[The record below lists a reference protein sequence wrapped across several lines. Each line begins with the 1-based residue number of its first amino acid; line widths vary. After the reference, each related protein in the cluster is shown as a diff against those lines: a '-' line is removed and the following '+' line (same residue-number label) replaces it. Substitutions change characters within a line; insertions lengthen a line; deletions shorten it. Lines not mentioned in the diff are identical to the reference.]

1 MIKSGVGYTR
11 YLGLTD
17 QQFRKL
23 PVGIGKLLPAETY
36 GLKITAFGLMNDFHG
51 QSCNQFTKEIAFDP
65 EQFPVFICIKNFQKT
80 SQRKLRMCIHGE
92 GEVLVDFSEGCCIR
106 WRSNDITGFPA
117 GNMKHFFE
125 GVNAETP
132 LRDFRMVAGTQE
144 FVTVIV

>member
-1 MIKSGVGYTR
+1 MIKSGVGNTR

-51 QSCNQFTKEIAFDP
+51 QICNQFTKEIAFGA
-65 EQFPVFICIKNFQKT
+65 EQLLVLNYVKNFQKIP
-80 SQRKLRMCIHGE
+80 QRKLRVGIHCE
-92 GEVLVDFSEGCCIR
+92 CEVLVNLSERCGVLR
-106 WRSNDITGFPA
+106 RRDDITGFPP

-125 GVNAETP
+125 GVNAEAP

-144 FVTVIV
+144 FVTVIT